1 MTAKAPRTRLTAPAA
16 VRLTATAALITAGSL
31 LITGCGGAQSGGA
44 ASAPTTSALPA
55 PKADAKLAELVPAH
69 LRNAGKVVIATDASY
84 APLEYKEADG
94 RIVGVDVDLGNAIA
108 AKLGLKADFQD
119 AKFDAIIGGIQ
130 AKKYDMSISSF
141 TDTKEREKSV
151 DMVTYFS
158 AGLAIAVKKGNPK
171 DIDPAR
177 LCGVKVAVQTGTVS
191 ADEIKDVR
199 NPKCKAEGK
208 PLIPNNG
215 HRFELQTDVTTALVA
230 GRDDAMISD
239 SSVVAYTA
247 KQSGGQ
253 IEQLGKRYAVDPSG
267 IVLPKGDGRLTKAVQ
282 GALQALIDDGTYTKI
297 LTKWGVQ
304 SGAVTRAAVNG
315 ATG

>member
-1 MTAKAPRTRLTAPAA
+1 MTARAPRTRLMPPAA

-31 LITGCGGAQSGGA
+31 LITGCGGAQSSSA
-44 ASAPTTSALPA
+44 TAPTTSALPV
-55 PKADAKLAELVPAH
+55 PKADAKLAAMVPAH
-69 LRNAGKVVIATDASY
+69 LRKAGKVVVATDASY
-84 APLEYKEADG
+84 APMEYKEADG
-94 RIVGVDVDLGNAIA
+94 RIVGVDIDLGKAIA
-108 AKLGLKADFQD
+108 AKLGLEADFQD

-158 AGLAIAVKKGNPK
+158 AGLAIAVKKGNPNN
-171 DIDPAR
+171 IDPAQ

-208 PLIPNNG
+208 PPIPGDG

-239 SSVVAYTA
+239 SSVVAYA
-247 KQSGGQ
+247 VKQSGGQ
-253 IEQLGKRYAVDPSG
+253 IEQLGKPYAVDPSG
-267 IVLPKGDGRLTKAVQ
+267 IVLPKGDGRLTEAVQ
-282 GALQALIDDGTYTKI
+282 GAVQALIDDGTYTKI

-304 SGAVTRAAVNG
+304 SGAVTRSAVNG